1 MHWIIRDYTNSP
13 SIETGKRCDC
23 ILCILRPLFHDAP
36 AVEDGLYDSMH
47 IIGLP
52 ALLRKNGRKRRK
64 DRKDMGIRWIY
75 GRQDW
80 KTLERGQENC
90 YLMTN
95 GLGGFSSLTMTGS
108 AARNDHAF
116 LMACMKAPN
125 NRYNIIHRLAEKLE
139 IKDAE
144 SMKSYTVSSQEFAD
158 GSREEGYR
166 YLTEFVYEDTP
177 IWRFLVNG
185 VEIEKEAAVRQNE
198 NTIAVCYRVK
208 NRSRSAVCLSVTP
221 FCQFSPKGEEP
232 DPQSR
237 IVYMP
242 VGAGISCE
250 ESGGLKLY
258 CMTDGSDREI
268 PQAEEVCYYAYDVCD
283 GRRSTGRARA
293 CHSISLSVE
302 SGCEKT
308 LSIVF
313 SMEEK
318 YACMHFSE
326 EKSENGELQSVRELA
341 ESVIE
346 ELKESRGALEAQS
359 GLKDETARCLV
370 KSAHQFISRRE
381 STGKETI
388 LAGFPFFEDW
398 GRDTMI
404 ALPGICLST
413 RRFGDAASIL
423 RTFARYER
431 NGLMPNLF
439 PEGKNEPMY
448 NTVDAA
454 LLFIN
459 CVWLY
464 YKASGDEKMLE
475 EMYPVMERIID
486 SYMKGTDYDIRMDGD
501 GLITAG
507 SGLDQVTW
515 MDVRVGE
522 ILPTPRHGKPV
533 EINAYWYNALRIMGA
548 CARLLCEKDSGCTEA
563 SEVMGWLS
571 DSLVVVSGRDP
582 KVSVPVRD
590 GFIESLGRDL
600 ERLDTGIGRVEAV
613 HDMTV
618 APSGPDQRHDVMV
631 TDIRSGTA
639 TIIHPDGSAS
649 ELGFVHE
656 HGHVSR
662 LHGESHGTA
671 RLVMLLSLMSVPS
684 GGRTAVVDDLDMSL
698 HMLAAREVLSAAKR
712 AEGLQL
718 LCTVSETDLVRCGL
732 VGHDGMAV
740 IDMLG
745 GRGRRGSQI
754 RMVCDYRDAA
764 ENVFDDYADGR
775 YGSLPIFSDPVLE

>member
-1 MHWIIRDYTNSP
+1 
-13 SIETGKRCDC
+13 
-23 ILCILRPLFHDAP
+23 
-36 AVEDGLYDSMH
+36 
-47 IIGLP
+47 
-52 ALLRKNGRKRRK
+52 
-64 DRKDMGIRWIY
+64 MGIRWIY

-563 SEVMGWLS
+563 SAKCADRYEAAAEQVKRSFTENFWMEDKHCLKDVISGTKADRQIRCNQIWAVSMPFTMLDPEKERQVADTVFEKLYTPYGLRTLEESDPEFRPEYGGEVL
-571 DSLVVVSGRDP
+571 
-582 KVSVPVRD
+582 K
-590 GFIESLGRDL
+590 RDL
-600 ERLDTGIGRVEAV
+600 AYHQGTVWAYPLGAYYLAYLKVNGYSEEAKKEV
-613 HDMTV
+613 
-618 APSGPDQRHDVMV
+618 
-631 TDIRSGTA
+631 RSQ
-639 TIIHPDGSAS
+639 
-649 ELGFVHE
+649 L
-656 HGHVSR
+656 
-662 LHGESHGTA
+662 
-671 RLVMLLSLMSVPS
+671 
-684 GGRTAVVDDLDMSL
+684 
-698 HMLAAREVLSAAKR
+698 EVLYSALR
-712 AEGLQL
+712 EGCIGQL
-718 LCTVSETDLVRCGL
+718 PEIYDGEIPVSSKGCFAQAWS
-732 VGHDGMAV
+732 VGEILRVYEA
-740 IDMLG
+740 
-745 GRGRRGSQI
+745 
-754 RMVCDYRDAA
+754 
-764 ENVFDDYADGR
+764 
-775 YGSLPIFSDPVLE
+775 LERN